1 MVTQSLSTK
10 SLVCIKCPD
19 LGYYRC
25 TRQQAR
31 AIIESDHTTNWTYTT
46 KGAWKR
52 NGGKYI
58 DGV

>member
-1 MVTQSLSTK
+1 MVTKYSDTRLLS
-10 SLVCIKCPD
+10 IKCQD

-25 TRQQAR
+25 TRKQAR
-31 AIIESDHTTNWTYTT
+31 AIMESEQTSNWTHTT
-46 KGAWKR
+46 KSAWKR